1 VSAARDRGA
10 VSLELVIVVPVLLM
24 VLSLLLAHGRQ
35 AQVGN
40 LLQAAARDG
49 ARAATLS
56 RSFAQAD
63 ARVGR
68 ILQETLSAGP
78 ASCRES
84 SGWDLGDPGDFTAGR
99 QVTLRVWCTR
109 TLTDVGLPWPSAVMT
124 RSFTSPLD
132 PYRGTR

>member
-1 VSAARDRGA
+1 MTAARDRGA

-56 RSFAQAD
+56 RTYAEAD
-63 ARVGR
+63 VRVGEV
-68 ILQETLSAGP
+68 LQDTLTAGP
-78 ASCRES
+78 PSCRDS
-84 SGWDLGDPGDFTAGR
+84 SGWDVGDPAAFVAGA
-99 QVTLRVWCTR
+99 QVTVRVWCTR